1 MSNQTRL
8 HDEWQRFKSAIYKDG
23 MFPEQEKQI
32 HRAFFAG
39 AFITFLLVENVPDG
53 CTDEEALVRL
63 TQLKAEID
71 QTMNDIKV
79 SIQGRD

>member
-1 MSNQTRL
+1 MNNMTRL
-8 HDEWQRFKSAIYKDG
+8 RDEWQRFKSAVYKEG

-39 AFITFLLVENVPDG
+39 AFVTFLLVEHASDNS
-53 CTDEEALVRL
+53 TDEEALVRL

-71 QTMNDIKV
+71 QTMNDINA
-79 SIQGRD
+79 SIRARD